1 MHAATTIAPAPE
13 SAHTPTSAPERTAPQ
28 HMRALAR
35 ANEVRLARAALKRA
49 VASGRL
55 TVDEIVLDS
64 PWEAESMTLAELLES
79 QKRWGKTRTR
89 KFLSGLGLNEN
100 KSLASCTDR
109 QRRLLAAAL
118 EAKLGGAMRQEWRPA
133 TAA

>member
-1 MHAATTIAPAPE
+1 
-13 SAHTPTSAPERTAPQ
+13 
-28 HMRALAR
+28 
-35 ANEVRLARAALKRA
+35 

-64 PWEAESMTLAELLES
+64 PWEAESMTLAELLGS

-89 KFLSGLGLNEN
+89 KFLSALGLNEN
-100 KSLASCTDR
+100 KALASCTDR

-118 EAKLGGAMRQEWRPA
+118 EAKLGRAMRQEWRPA